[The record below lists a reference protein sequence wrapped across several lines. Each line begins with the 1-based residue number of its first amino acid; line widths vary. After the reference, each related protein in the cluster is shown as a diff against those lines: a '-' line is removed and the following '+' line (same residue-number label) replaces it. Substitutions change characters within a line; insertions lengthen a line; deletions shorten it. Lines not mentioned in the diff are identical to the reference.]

1 MNKIFAGAY
10 HRGFSRIIIDCGPR
24 DPVEIDL
31 ALRDKFYELKDTL
44 DSDVQKEI
52 FDEVGHSY
60 DEYSQDV
67 FGISRIVKKD
77 NKKFL
82 IIQLDPVIYT
92 NRSGVEILPDR
103 CVEIIADVFK
113 SVMKEFYNISG
124 YLVLAYPRN
133 NAIVNIEVE
142 CDVEGVI
149 RELKSMYRTELI
161 KDIREILANK
171 SERSLLLDSLVR
183 GISDTDNV
191 DEAMEIKY
199 LFEAGEFDEVSLLT
213 IGNAVSTRIDRE
225 TY

>member
-1 MNKIFAGAY
+1 MNKILAGAY

-31 ALRDKFYELKDTL
+31 ALRDKFYKLKDIL
-44 DSDVQKEI
+44 DSDIQKEI

-67 FGISRIVKKD
+67 FGISRIVKRD

-82 IIQLDPVIYT
+82 IVPLDPIIYI
-92 NRSGVEILPDR
+92 NSSGNEILPDR
-103 CVEIIADVFK
+103 CVEVLANVFK
-113 SVMKEFYNISG
+113 SIMKEFYNISG

-133 NAIVNIEVE
+133 NTIVNIEVE
-142 CDVEGVI
+142 CDVEGVV
-149 RELKSMYRTELI
+149 RELKSIYRTELI
-161 KDIREILANK
+161 KDIREILASQ
-171 SERSLLLDSLVR
+171 SERSLFLNSLVK
-183 GISDTDNV
+183 GISDTDDA
-191 DEAMEIKY
+191 DEAIEIKY

-213 IGNAVSTRIDRE
+213 ISNAVSTRLDRE

>member
-31 ALRDKFYELKDTL
+31 ALRDKFYELKDIL
-44 DSDVQKEI
+44 DSDIQ
-52 FDEVGHSY
+52 
-60 DEYSQDV
+60 
-67 FGISRIVKKD
+67 RD

-82 IIQLDPVIYT
+82 VIQLDPIIYT
-92 NRSGVEILPDR
+92 NSSGVEILPDR
-103 CVEIIADVFK
+103 CVEVIADVFK

-133 NAIVNIEVE
+133 NAIVNIEIE

-149 RELKSMYRTELI
+149 RELKSMYKTELI
-161 KDIREILANK
+161 KDIREILANQ

-191 DEAMEIKY
+191 DEAIEIKY
-199 LFEAGEFDEVSLLT
+199 LFEAGEFDEVSILT
-213 IGNAVSTRIDRE
+213 ISNAVSARLDRE
-225 TY
+225 AY